1 MNRLIAAIAI
11 VIIIASCRD
20 ANVEVPQVEI
30 FEWNFEKDAEGWTG
44 NFADYPSGEEEFYE
58 LFFGWETLPAPLDT
72 NQGALMLTG
81 SNRSDDLFM
90 YATRRVT
97 GLVPATVY
105 NVSFTVEFA
114 SNVPDNM
121 AGIGGSPGESV
132 YVKVGATTEEPG
144 RVIDD
149 MGWFRMNIDKGN
161 QSQGGA
167 NMIVVGDFSN
177 DTENEEYTLKQ
188 VMNDNQGFS
197 VLSNDAGEIWITVG
211 TDSGFEGAT
220 TIYYNYI
227 RVEMYY

>member
-1 MNRLIAAIAI
+1 MHKIIAATII
-11 VIIIASCRD
+11 VIALVSCRD
-20 ANVEVPQVEI
+20 AKVDPPQVEI
-30 FEWNFEKDAEGWTG
+30 YEWAFEKDAEGWGG

-58 LFFGWETLPAPLDT
+58 LFFGWETLPSPLDT
-72 NQGALMLTG
+72 TQGALMITG

-90 YATRRVT
+90 YVTRRIT
-97 GLVPATVY
+97 GLAPATVY
-105 NVSFTVEFA
+105 NISFTVEFA

-121 AGIGGSPGESV
+121 VGIGGSPGESV

-144 RVIDD
+144 REIDD
-149 MGWFRMNIDKGN
+149 MGWYRMDIDKGN

-177 DTENEEYTLKQ
+177 DTDREEYTLKR